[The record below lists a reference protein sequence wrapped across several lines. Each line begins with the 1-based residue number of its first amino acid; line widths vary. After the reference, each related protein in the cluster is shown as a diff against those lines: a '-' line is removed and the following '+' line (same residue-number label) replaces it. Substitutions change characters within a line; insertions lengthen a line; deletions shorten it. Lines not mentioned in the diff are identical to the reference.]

1 VFAPGSF
8 SPHSCQLFNRHTNV
22 HGFVL
27 YLPAG
32 LGMCSLFTHCRYIY
46 LSGFP
51 VSVGGN
57 IMDHYF
63 KCSLVK
69 NVDKVNHHFVVVCG
83 HLLYCMSTWTLPQCF
98 SFVFCHAHGSLFVWN
113 CDVGTWHYVH
123 VVDLR
128 AKYPANLCFNFK
140 CCRTISLNCKA
151 DCQCATFACSCNVGR
166 D

>member
-1 VFAPGSF
+1 VYYGMPAMVLVVVDGTLKQAERLCICAGISVCTWQPFPALMSIVG
-8 SPHSCQLFNRHTNV
+8 CHTNL
-22 HGFVL
+22 HGFIL
-27 YLPAG
+27 YIPAG
-32 LGMCSLFTHCRYIY
+32 LGMCSLFAHCQYIY

-63 KCSLVK
+63 KCSLGK
-69 NVDKVNHHFVVVCG
+69 NVDEVNHHYVVMCG

-123 VVDLR
+123 VVELR
-128 AKYPANLCFNFK
+128 AE
-140 CCRTISLNCKA
+140 
-151 DCQCATFACSCNVGR
+151 
-166 D
+166 